1 MSLVSLTC
9 KNRSYVQTHTCT
21 AEGSLPDR
29 GQPLSWRK
37 REPREG
43 GRKGR
48 REGGRRE
55 EKRETA
61 LSFTERVEE

>member
-29 GQPLSWRK
+29 GQPLSWR
-37 REPREG
+37 EREG
-43 GRKGR
+43 GR
-48 REGGRRE
+48 EGGR
-55 EKRETA
+55 EKRGEA
-61 LSFTERVEE
+61 GDSLVVYRESGGVIRGVV

>member
-1 MSLVSLTC
+1 M
-9 KNRSYVQTHTCT
+9 QTHTCT

-29 GQPLSWRK
+29 GQPLSRRA

-43 GRKGR
+43 EREGR

-55 EKRETA
+55 EKWETA